1 MFLAPVAVHLL
12 LVRDGQILMLRRYN
26 TGYEDG
32 NYSVVAGHI
41 DSGEEFKT
49 AMIREAR
56 EEAGIEISSGDL
68 AVMGVMHLKEDEE
81 YIYFFLHTSH
91 YFGQVVNMEPHKCDD
106 LSWFDIDDLPPNTIP
121 YVRRAIQNYRDG
133 VWFDSLG
140 WK

>member
-12 LVRDGQILMLRRYN
+12 LVRDGKILMLRRYN

-41 DSGEEFKT
+41 DGGEQLKS
-49 AMIREAR
+49 AMIREAQ
-56 EEAGIEISSGDL
+56 EEAGITISPADL
-68 AVMGVMHLKEDEE
+68 TVVAVIHFREEEE
-81 YIYFFLHTSH
+81 YVHFFLHASR
-91 YFGQVVNMEPHKCDD
+91 YSGEVANMEPDKCDD
-106 LSWFDIDDLPPNTIP
+106 LSWFDLDDLPPNTIP

-140 WK
+140 WH